1 MSELVPGLHRI
12 DTALG
17 DRVSSLY
24 LVVGDRTALLFDTG
38 TAGDVPA
45 HVVPYLSRIGLDPAD
60 VRWSVVS
67 HCDVD
72 HFGGV
77 GDVAEA
83 LPRSVV
89 VAHELDAD
97 AVESYDVFERERA
110 RGLREDYGCDEDAEV
125 LAWTRSVTREGP
137 VDLRLT
143 GEARLDLGDREI
155 RILHLPGH
163 THGHLALH
171 DVSTDSAIVAD
182 AVLGDAV
189 LDADRRPVFPPTYRW
204 VDEYVETI
212 RRLRALAPTRL
223 LTAHYPTMDADE
235 AIAFLDL
242 SEQFTL
248 GLEDD
253 VLAAISAEP
262 LTLAELAS
270 RLSRTAGSWP
280 PDGTAG
286 AMAYPVAGHIERLVS
301 AGVATV
307 RGDREGAPLFGRA
320 SA

>member
-1 MSELVPGLHRI
+1 MSELLPGLHRI

-24 LVVGDRTALLFDTG
+24 LVVGDRTGLLFDTG
-38 TAGDVPA
+38 TAGDLAA
-45 HVVPYLSRIGLDPAD
+45 HVMPYLSRIGLDPAD

-77 GDVAEA
+77 GDVAEV
-83 LPRSVV
+83 LPRSAV
-89 VAHELDAD
+89 VAHDLDAD
-97 AVESYDVFERERA
+97 AVESYEVFERERA
-110 RGLREDYGCDEDAEV
+110 RGLREEYGCDEDPDV
-125 LAWTRSVTREGP
+125 LVWTRSVTREGP

-143 GEARLDLGDREI
+143 GEARLDLGNREI

-163 THGHLALH
+163 TRGHLALH
-171 DVSTDSAIVAD
+171 DVSTGSAVVAD

-189 LDADRRPVFPPTYRW
+189 LDADQRPVFPPTYRW
-204 VDEYVETI
+204 VDEYLETI
-212 RRLRALAPTRL
+212 RRLRALAPARL

-235 AIAFLDL
+235 ALAFLDL
-242 SEQFTL
+242 SEQFAL

-280 PDGTAG
+280 AEGTAG
-286 AMAYPVAGHIERLVS
+286 AMAYPVAGHIERLV
-301 AGVATV
+301 AADVATV
-307 RGDREGAPLFGRA
+307 CGSREESPLFGRA
-320 SA
+320 TS